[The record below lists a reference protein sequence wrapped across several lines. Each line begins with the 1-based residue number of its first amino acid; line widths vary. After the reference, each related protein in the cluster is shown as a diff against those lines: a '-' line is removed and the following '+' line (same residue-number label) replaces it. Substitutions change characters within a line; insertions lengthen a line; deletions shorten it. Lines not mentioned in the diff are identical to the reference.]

1 MWAGQR
7 GQEQVE
13 GLELW
18 VAWPWRPHQDLARA
32 FSRPWISSL
41 CKSRFPSTLRLFSLG
56 ALALVLALPSRGRR
70 PTLSLQARLC
80 RRCSF
85 WCSFC
90 RRLLPPGPAAAATPT
105 LSSLAGAGGSNRSAP
120 LSAASAVS
128 TRSAGSVALRPTRST
143 RVSQARLISSST
155 SDSERAGGRGRGG
168 GGGAGAMGPGAG
180 SSLALRSRAQG
191 PPEVEN

>member
-1 MWAGQR
+1 MG
-7 GQEQVE
+7 VLT
-13 GLELW
+13 LE
-18 VAWPWRPHQDLARA
+18 APPKSGRA

-41 CKSRFPSTLRLFSLG
+41 CKSRFPSTLLLFSLG

-85 WCSFC
+85 C
-90 RRLLPPGPAAAATPT
+90 RRLPLPGPAAATATPL
-105 LSSLAGAGGSNRSAP
+105 LSSLACAGGSSGSVP
-120 LSAASAVS
+120 LSTGSAMS
-128 TRSAGSVALRPTRST
+128 TGSAGWVALLPTRST

-155 SDSERAGGRGRGG
+155 SDSERAGGSGRDGG
-168 GGGAGAMGPGAG
+168 SWAGVAGPGAG
-180 SSLALRSRAQG
+180 SSPALRSRAQG

>member
-1 MWAGQR
+1 MEAPPKSG
-7 GQEQVE
+7 
-13 GLELW
+13 
-18 VAWPWRPHQDLARA
+18 RA

-85 WCSFC
+85 C
-90 RRLLPPGPAAAATPT
+90 RRLPLPGPAAATATATPP
-105 LSSLAGAGGSNRSAP
+105 LSSLACAGGSSGSVP
-120 LSAASAVS
+120 LSTGSAMS
-128 TRSAGSVALRPTRST
+128 TGSAGWVALLPTRST

-155 SDSERAGGRGRGG
+155 SDSERAGGSGRDGG
-168 GGGAGAMGPGAG
+168 SWAGVAGPGAG
-180 SSLALRSRAQG
+180 SSPALRSRAQG